1 MPVLALEQAMKIFL
15 ISYSQNMLVFQ
26 LLLWFKTFHEPLI
39 KFPTI
44 KDSDNLISRYFSRLK
59 NEIVINSNSGIRF
72 WHKITQFWKQTG
84 CMEIHKYGESN
95 LHSSSY
101 GNLPNKITL
110 KASHSKSQQFS
121 CLKHHIILKGNCLCH
136 NIPIYPFLHLV

>member
-1 MPVLALEQAMKIFL
+1 MNTAEKSARLDIFFANGLGVSVAVLALEQAMKIFQ

-26 LLLWFKTFHEPLI
+26 LLLRFKTFHEPLI

-72 WHKITQFWKQTG
+72 
-84 CMEIHKYGESN
+84 
-95 LHSSSY
+95 
-101 GNLPNKITL
+101 
-110 KASHSKSQQFS
+110 
-121 CLKHHIILKGNCLCH
+121 
-136 NIPIYPFLHLV
+136 